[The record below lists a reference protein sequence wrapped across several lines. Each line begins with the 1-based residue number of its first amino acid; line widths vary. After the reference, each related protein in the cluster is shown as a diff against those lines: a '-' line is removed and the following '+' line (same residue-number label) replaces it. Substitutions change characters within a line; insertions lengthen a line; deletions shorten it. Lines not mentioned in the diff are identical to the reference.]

1 MTLLLGHM
9 YSRRRFFSFLK
20 AAFPFDYILL
30 CTELCFMRSHLS
42 MFGLH
47 GCAARV
53 LFKRQALSCAFEVY
67 SLLLLSQSQAMEY
80 SVEVF
85 DLTIIEFSEV

>member
-1 MTLLLGHM
+1 
-9 YSRRRFFSFLK
+9 
-20 AAFPFDYILL
+20 
-30 CTELCFMRSHLS
+30 

-47 GCAARV
+47 SCAARV

-67 SLLLLSQSQAMEY
+67 SLLLLSQSQAMGY